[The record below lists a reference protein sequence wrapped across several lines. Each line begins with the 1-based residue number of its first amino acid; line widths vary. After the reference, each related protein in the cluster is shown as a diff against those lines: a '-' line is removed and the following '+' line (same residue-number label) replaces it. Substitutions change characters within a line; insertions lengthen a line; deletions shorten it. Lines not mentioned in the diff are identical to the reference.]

1 MKCTWQSRHFDLQL
15 TFEMICLSSLA
26 FHILKDTTVKFTLE
40 KVHVAEDAQ
49 FPFHTTGDPFNSTDL
64 LKVEGRVVNPV
75 QVFMPSF

>member
-1 MKCTWQSRHFDLQL
+1 MN
-15 TFEMICLSSLA
+15 CLSSLA

-49 FPFHTTGDPFNSTDL
+49 FTFHTTGDSCNSTEL
-64 LKVEGRVVNPV
+64 LKVEGRFVNPV